1 MSLAL
6 PPGILAQ
13 AQAAHEAN
21 LPDEC
26 RIDAPTGQ
34 TWDDRVRATVEE
46 WTPLHMGLP
55 CRLPVPSA
63 QGRVIVT
70 GETVTPIAVIVR
82 VPIGAHG
89 IREGMRVTITKA
101 RDPELVGTILWV
113 THNRLRSLGTA
124 RYLECREVR

>member
-1 MSLAL
+1 M
-6 PPGILAQ
+6 
-13 AQAAHEAN
+13 
-21 LPDEC
+21 
-26 RIDAPTGQ
+26 
-34 TWDDRVRATVEE
+34 EE

-55 CRLPVPSA
+55 CRLPAPSA
-63 QGRVIVT
+63 HGRVIVT